1 MADDDESMANGFV
14 VLAPKKRPAEAPP
27 QRPPRRSF
35 RLDDDDES
43 MANGF
48 VARATT
54 PAAESPHGPRKIP
67 TETVISRARAAAR
80 EGGPPTLS
88 RHAPRRPGPS
98 APMARPAAPLSVSTA
113 DAALRPSFGESP
125 PRGARRPRRGAAGP
139 AAAAVAGPAAGAPP
153 AHARAGHVA
162 PPPRPAGAP
171 PPGANAAPPGGRPRS
186 AAPPGPGPGRARRRA
201 APRRRRGRGLG
212 REAHADRRRGH
223 VRRRG
228 RRAAARGARARARRR
243 PAAAGLRPPNQP
255 SPPRAPPSGLPRDYA
270 PPPRGPRP
278 PPRGRDGPPR
288 ARRWSARVRASVAP
302 RRGGGLRGAPAA
314 REPRAR
320 HAAAVPGPP
329 PASPS
334 SRKSPRRRA
343 SRRRARA
350 RARLRR
356 RDVEPPPPKYS
367 CAAFEKE
374 NALTRQTELRAAA
387 EDAAARDKFLAVRG
401 ARRARARRGAR
412 PLGAPELGAPPRRAS
427 PPPSA
432 RSPAPA
438 STALAR
444 GPSPPPSARRT
455 PPSSPRSAAA
465 RPREAASPLAAGGRP
480 RPAGRKTPTG
490 AKKRPKAGG
499 WACALL
505 RASSTAPEKP
515 GGRAPPRR
523 PGSAHGPEN
532 AHFTSS
538 YHDRGDADALPL
550 TLASGVDRGLTS
562 ASPLARSGAR
572 VGVPDGV
579 REWRAVV
586 HAVDL
591 ERGDEYSASSELHAR
606 YVDAAAPTDDQK
618 LALYRE
624 LVGECAFRST
634 LASKHQAKATRQLVK
649 APPRASRARRRTA
662 GPRPRGQDR
671 PGAPWEDGETRV
683 APGGRVCLL
692 RERLVVGGA
701 LMEVSARARAAPDV
715 VEVRLRDPAS
725 RLHAALSFPLG
736 AAPTLARTMRDRH
749 DARARRRLVGSLAP
763 ETTTPRLG
771 DAVGGGGAARATPA
785 GAGETVLQPRDARA
799 TIAMAVELVKEENRR
814 TVLRVTPSAV
824 LVAQIAEACRHHRAA
839 VVAQAALRG
848 FARRSGGRRAV
859 APRPG
864 TARTGSAPRSSAG
877 AAERRRRSRPG
888 PAAAPLARRTRG
900 ADAAGAA
907 RAPSPSGRPSPSGA
921 APRGLLR
928 AAADAAEQAADAD
941 RRAAEVEHARRNLE
955 KAEQERVMAAVRAD
969 RCAANAMA
977 HARRAAGDARAAA
990 DGAKDAGLA
999 RRALARAEASRRRV
1013 AKAEADA
1020 ARAKA
1025 ARLAAYAE
1033 ARAEK
1038 EAAAAEEARR
1048 AAELRQR
1055 ADAAASIQRVARG
1068 RQLRG
1073 AANEAAWRE
1082 WAASVVQAWYRE
1094 RLAIHNVE
1102 LSNAMFMRRR
1112 AAEAAEAEAQKVA
1125 DEAARVADVE
1135 AKAAAAREHLEKQR
1149 ESARDA
1155 EDDFYGGDDGEPD
1168 EDIDDFDVD
1177 DEDDVAM
1184 LFTFVRHGRRDK
1196 LKKFCARG
1204 FDVDLR
1210 NAHGHTLA
1218 MVAAQN
1224 NQKAILKVLYKFGV
1238 NINEQDY
1245 KGNTALH
1252 YANMYGYTRLAEY
1265 MVEKLEADETV
1276 VNRQGSSCWLTVD
1289 DQ

>member
-48 VARATT
+48 VVPAR
-54 PAAESPHGPRKIP
+54 PPPR
-67 TETVISRARAAAR
+67 RARAA
-80 EGGPPTLS
+80 
-88 RHAPRRPGPS
+88 
-98 APMARPAAPLSVSTA
+98 
-113 DAALRPSFGESP
+113 D
-125 PRGARRPRRGAAGP
+125 
-139 AAAAVAGPAAGAPP
+139 
-153 AHARAGHVA
+153 
-162 PPPRPAGAP
+162 
-171 PPGANAAPPGGRPRS
+171 
-186 AAPPGPGPGRARRRA
+186 ARRR
-201 APRRRRGRGLG
+201 RRR
-212 REAHADRRRGH
+212 
-223 VRRRG
+223 VRQR
-228 RRAAARGARARARRR
+228 
-243 PAAAGLRPPNQP
+243 
-255 SPPRAPPSGLPRDYA
+255 
-270 PPPRGPRP
+270 
-278 PPRGRDGPPR
+278 
-288 ARRWSARVRASVAP
+288 
-302 RRGGGLRGAPAA
+302 
-314 REPRAR
+314 
-320 HAAAVPGPP
+320 
-329 PASPS
+329 
-334 SRKSPRRRA
+334 
-343 SRRRARA
+343 
-350 RARLRR
+350 
-356 RDVEPPPPKYS
+356 
-367 CAAFEKE
+367 
-374 NALTRQTELRAAA
+374 
-387 EDAAARDKFLAVRG
+387 
-401 ARRARARRGAR
+401 
-412 PLGAPELGAPPRRAS
+412 
-427 PPPSA
+427 
-432 RSPAPA
+432 
-438 STALAR
+438 
-444 GPSPPPSARRT
+444 
-455 PPSSPRSAAA
+455 
-465 RPREAASPLAAGGRP
+465 
-480 RPAGRKTPTG
+480 
-490 AKKRPKAGG
+490 
-499 WACALL
+499 
-505 RASSTAPEKP
+505 
-515 GGRAPPRR
+515 
-523 PGSAHGPEN
+523 
-532 AHFTSS
+532 
-538 YHDRGDADALPL
+538 
-550 TLASGVDRGLTS
+550 
-562 ASPLARSGAR
+562 PLARSGAR

-579 REWRAVV
+579 VLSELCDVGGVPCAVTVVQREWRAVV

-649 APPRASRARRRTA
+649 
-662 GPRPRGQDR
+662 
-671 PGAPWEDGETRV
+671 
-683 APGGRVCLL
+683 
-692 RERLVVGGA
+692 
-701 LMEVSARARAAPDV
+701 
-715 VEVRLRDPAS
+715 
-725 RLHAALSFPLG
+725 
-736 AAPTLARTMRDRH
+736 
-749 DARARRRLVGSLAP
+749 
-763 ETTTPRLG
+763 
-771 DAVGGGGAARATPA
+771 
-785 GAGETVLQPRDARA
+785 
-799 TIAMAVELVKEENRR
+799 EENRR

-839 VVAQAALRG
+839 VRASRGVAAAKRERRERRRAEAAAKAAAARAAAATTIAALARRRKAGKYVAWVLASRRDANRAKKVAAIAMAKMRERDRERAAALKLRKQAAHATL
-848 FARRSGGRRAV
+848 AHW
-859 APRPG
+859 PRPG

-888 PAAAPLARRTRG
+888 PAAARARAVRTRAG
-900 ADAAGAA
+900 AAGAA
-907 RAPSPSGRPSPSGA
+907 RRAVAVRAAVAVRSSAARPSCGPRRTPRSRPRTRTG
-921 APRGLLR
+921 APRR
-928 AAADAAEQAADAD
+928 SST
-941 RRAAEVEHARRNLE
+941 RRNLE

-990 DGAKDAGLA
+990 DGARTPCGPRRAARRSPNDAGRWRRARGARRPAARQRRSLPRPRARRRGGAARGRRRAAARARSSSRRAGGDDGPDRAAPRRAAARRARLYGARRGDGSPGRRPPGRRDARRGLRAAARRAASARAAVRALQGLA
-999 RRALARAEASRRRV
+999 RRALDRAEASRRRV

-1038 EAAAAEEARR
+1038 EARRREEARR
-1048 AAELRQR
+1048 AAELRRR

-1068 RQLRG
+1068 RQLRVWLAYEAEQRAWADAEAARANDDAWRDWAAATLQGWYRALVERQG

-1224 NQKAILKVLYKFGV
+1224 NQKAILKVLCKFGV